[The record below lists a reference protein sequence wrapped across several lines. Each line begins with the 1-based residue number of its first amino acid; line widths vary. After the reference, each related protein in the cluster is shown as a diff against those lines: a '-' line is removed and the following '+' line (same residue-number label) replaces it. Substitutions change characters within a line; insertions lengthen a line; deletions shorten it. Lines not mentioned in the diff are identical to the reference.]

1 MRVGNVFY
9 GLFREFSS
17 GKPHFL
23 IVFGIPTGDMPYI
36 VLTAI
41 TSQIEKARRRL
52 QINALSP
59 ETLVELSPSD
69 YPALRLPSVVDCNY
83 PVKCPQD
90 LFEMDFGDFN
100 RKEDLPKHLVE
111 RIISGVLRSPLV
123 SNEIKKIIMNCE
135 L

>member
-1 MRVGNVFY
+1 MQIGNVFY

-23 IVFGIPTGDMPYI
+23 IVIGTPSEEIPYI

-52 QINALSP
+52 QINGLPP

-69 YPALRLPSVVDCNY
+69 YPDLHLPSVVDCNY
-83 PVKCPQD
+83 PVKCRQD

-100 RKEDLPKHLVE
+100 RKKDMPKHLVE
-111 RIISGVLRSPLV
+111 RIIMGVLKSPLV
-123 SNEIKKIIMNCE
+123 SNEIKKIIMNYN
-135 L
+135 